1 MLRSMTVK
9 AASKNS
15 TLAHELVIG
24 FLLFQSLL
32 FFKYN
37 GVAALLRWSD
47 RHCLSVVGGIV
58 SFGVALRIV
67 ILGLNHKGKTC
78 RSEVFLIVEAD
89 R

>member
-1 MLRSMTVK
+1 MTVK
-9 AASKNS
+9 AASKKS

-32 FFKYN
+32 FFECN
-37 GVAALLRWSD
+37 GVAALLRWLE
-47 RHCLSVVGGIV
+47 RVVGRIV
-58 SFGVALRIV
+58 SFGIALLMV
-67 ILGLNHKGKTC
+67 IIGLHHKGKIC